1 MMRTANPTLNDQ
13 VFANAPAA
21 VGGQVM
27 TLQGAVNK
35 TFILALLLVISGGFS
50 WQFVQ
55 ANPQL
60 SGMLSIGSALFGFV
74 LVMASSFKP
83 TWSPVVAP
91 AYGLVEG
98 VFVGVISARYSALYD
113 GIVLQAALLTLGILF
128 ALLFAYQS
136 RLIKA
141 TENFKLGLVAATGG
155 IAIVYLAS
163 IVLSF
168 FGIQIPLIHQSGLV
182 GIGFSL
188 VVVVIAA
195 LNLVLDFDF
204 IENGVAQ
211 GAPKYMEWQSA
222 LGLLVTIV
230 WLYIEMLRLLSK
242 LRSRD

>member
-1 MMRTANPTLNDQ
+1 MRTANPTLNDR
-13 VFANAPAA
+13 VFSQAPAS

-35 TFILALLLVISGGFS
+35 TFILTTLMVITGGFA
-50 WQFVQ
+50 WNFIQE
-55 ANPQL
+55 NPQ
-60 SGMLSIGSALFGFV
+60 SAGMLSIGSALIGFV
-74 LVMASSFKP
+74 LVMLSSFKP
-83 TWSPVVAP
+83 MWSPVIAP
-91 AYGLVEG
+91 AYGAVEG
-98 VFVGVISARYSALYD
+98 VFVGVISARYAALYD

-141 TENFKLGLVAATGG
+141 TENFKLGIVAATGG
-155 IAIVYLAS
+155 IALVYLAS

-168 FGIQIPLIHQSGLV
+168 FGVEIPLIHQSGMV

-204 IENGVAQ
+204 IENGVAH
-211 GAPKYMEWQSA
+211 GAPKYLEWQAA
-222 LGLLVTIV
+222 LGLLVTLV
-230 WLYIEMLRLLSK
+230 WLYVEMLRLLSK

>member
-1 MMRTANPTLNDQ
+1 MMRTANPTLNDK
-13 VFANAPAA
+13 VFANAPAT

-60 SGMLSIGSALFGFV
+60 SGMLSIGSALVGFV

-188 VVVVIAA
+188 VVVAIAA

>member
-1 MMRTANPTLNDQ
+1 MRTANPTLNEQ

-21 VGGQVM
+21 AGGQVM

-55 ANPQL
+55 ANPQM
-60 SGMLSIGSALFGFV
+60 SGMLSIGSALVGFV

-163 IVLSF
+163 IVLSL

>member
-1 MMRTANPTLNDQ
+1 MRTSNPTLNDE
-13 VFANAPAA
+13 VFANAPALA
-21 VGGQVM
+21 GGQVM
-27 TLQGAVNK
+27 TLQGTVNK

-55 ANPQL
+55 ANPQI
-60 SGMLSIGSALFGFV
+60 SGLLSIGSALVGFV
-74 LVMASSFKP
+74 LVLASSFKP
-83 TWSPVVAP
+83 TWSPVIAP
-91 AYGLVEG
+91 AYGVVEG
-98 VFVGVISARYSALYD
+98 VFVGVVSSRYAGLYS

-141 TENFKLGLVAATGG
+141 TENLKLGIVAATGG
-155 IAIVYLAS
+155 IAIVYLVS
-163 IVLSF
+163 IALSF

-204 IENGVAQ
+204 IENGVSH
-211 GAPKYMEWQSA
+211 GAPKYMEWQGA

>member
-1 MMRTANPTLNDQ
+1 MRTSNPTLNDE
-13 VFANAPAA
+13 VFANAPAVA
-21 VGGQVM
+21 GGQVM

-35 TFILALLLVISGGFS
+35 TFTLALLLVISGGFS

-55 ANPQL
+55 ANPGI
-60 SGMLSIGSALFGFV
+60 SGLLSIGSALIGCV
-74 LVMASSFKP
+74 LVLASSFKP
-83 TWSPVVAP
+83 TWSPVIAP
-91 AYGLVEG
+91 LYGLVEG
-98 VFVGVISARYSALYD
+98 VFVGVVSARYAALYS

-141 TENFKLGLVAATGG
+141 TENFKLGIVAATGG
-155 IAIVYLAS
+155 IAIVYLVS
-163 IVLSF
+163 IALSF
-168 FGIQIPLIHQSGLV
+168 FGIQIPLIHQSGMV

-188 VVVVIAA
+188 FVVVIAA

-211 GAPKYMEWQSA
+211 RAPKYMEWQAA

-230 WLYIEMLRLLSK
+230 WLYIEMLRLLAK

>member
-1 MMRTANPTLNDQ
+1 MRTSNPTLNDQ
-13 VFANAPAA
+13 VFVNAPAVA
-21 VGGQVM
+21 GGQTM
-27 TLQGAVNK
+27 TLQGVVNK
-35 TFILALLLVISGGFS
+35 TFILSVLMVISGGFS
-50 WQFVQ
+50 WQMVQ
-55 ANPQL
+55 ANPSVAGL
-60 SGMLSIGSALFGFV
+60 LGIGSALAGFV
-74 LVMASSFKP
+74 LVMISSFRP
-83 TWSPVVAP
+83 TWSPAIAP
-91 AYGLVEG
+91 AYGVVEG
-98 VFVGVISARYSALYD
+98 VFVGVISARYAALYN

-141 TENFKLGLVAATGG
+141 TENFKLGLIAATGG

-163 IVLSF
+163 MVLGI
-168 FGIQIPLIHQSGLV
+168 FGIQIPLIHESGMV

-204 IENGVAQ
+204 IENGVAH
-211 GAPKYMEWQSA
+211 GAPKYMEWQAA
-222 LGLLVTIV
+222 LGLLVTLV

>member
-1 MMRTANPTLNDQ
+1 MMRTANPTLNDK

-21 VGGQVM
+21 AGGQVM

-60 SGMLSIGSALFGFV
+60 SGMLSIGSALVGFV

>member
-1 MMRTANPTLNDQ
+1 MRTANPTLNDK

-60 SGMLSIGSALFGFV
+60 SGMLSIGSALVGFV

-155 IAIVYLAS
+155 IAIAYLVS

>member
-1 MMRTANPTLNDQ
+1 MRTANPTLNDQ

-21 VGGQVM
+21 VDGQVM

-50 WQFVQ
+50 WQLVQ

-60 SGMLSIGSALFGFV
+60 SGMLSIGSALVGFILV
-74 LVMASSFKP
+74 LASSFKP
-83 TWSPVVAP
+83 TWSPIIAP
-91 AYGLVEG
+91 AYGVVEG
-98 VFVGVISARYSALYD
+98 IFVGVISARYSGLYD

-136 RLIKA
+136 RLIQA

-204 IENGVAQ
+204 IEKGVAQ

>member
-1 MMRTANPTLNDQ
+1 MRTANPTLNDQ

-21 VGGQVM
+21 VDGQVM

-60 SGMLSIGSALFGFV
+60 SGMLSIGSALVGFV

-98 VFVGVISARYSALYD
+98 VFVGVISARYSGLYD

-136 RLIKA
+136 RLIQA

-168 FGIQIPLIHQSGLV
+168 FGIQIPLIHESGLV

-204 IENGVAQ
+204 IEKGVAQ

>member
-1 MMRTANPTLNDQ
+1 MRTSNPTLNDE
-13 VFANAPAA
+13 VFANAPALA
-21 VGGQVM
+21 GGQVM
-27 TLQGAVNK
+27 TLQGTVNK

-55 ANPQL
+55 ANPQI
-60 SGMLSIGSALFGFV
+60 SGLLSIGSALIGFV
-74 LVMASSFKP
+74 LVLASSFKP
-83 TWSPVVAP
+83 TWSPVIAP
-91 AYGLVEG
+91 AYGVVEG
-98 VFVGVISARYSALYD
+98 VFVGVVSARYAGLYS

-141 TENFKLGLVAATGG
+141 TENFKLGIVAATGG
-155 IAIVYLAS
+155 IAIVYLVS
-163 IVLSF
+163 IALSF

-204 IENGVAQ
+204 IENGVSH
-211 GAPKYMEWQSA
+211 GAPKYMEWQGA

>member
-1 MMRTANPTLNDQ
+1 MRTANPTLNDK
-13 VFANAPAA
+13 VFANAPAT

-27 TLQGAVNK
+27 TLQGVVNK

-50 WQFVQ
+50 WQLVQ
-55 ANPQL
+55 ANPQIGGL
-60 SGMLSIGSALFGFV
+60 LSIGSALVGFILV
-74 LVMASSFKP
+74 LASSFKP
-83 TWSPVVAP
+83 TWSPIIAP
-91 AYGLVEG
+91 AYGVVEG
-98 VFVGVISARYSALYD
+98 IFVGVISARYSGLYD

-136 RLIKA
+136 RLIQA

-155 IAIVYLAS
+155 IAIVYLVS

-168 FGIQIPLIHQSGLV
+168 FGIQIPLIHESGLV

-204 IENGVAQ
+204 IEKGVAH

>member
-1 MMRTANPTLNDQ
+1 MRTANPTLNDQ
-13 VFANAPAA
+13 VFANAPAT

-27 TLQGAVNK
+27 TLQGVVNN

-50 WQFVQ
+50 WQLVQ
-55 ANPQL
+55 ANPQI
-60 SGMLSIGSALFGFV
+60 SGLLSIGSALVGLV
-74 LVMASSFKP
+74 LVLASSFKP
-83 TWSPVVAP
+83 TWSPIIAP
-91 AYGLVEG
+91 AYGVVEG
-98 VFVGVISARYSALYD
+98 IFVGVISARYSGLYD

-136 RLIKA
+136 RLIQA

-168 FGIQIPLIHQSGLV
+168 FGIQIPLIHESGLV

-204 IENGVAQ
+204 IEKGVAQ

>member
-1 MMRTANPTLNDQ
+1 MRTSNPTLNDE
-13 VFANAPAA
+13 VFANAPALA
-21 VGGQVM
+21 GGQVM
-27 TLQGAVNK
+27 TLQGTVNK

-55 ANPQL
+55 ANPQI
-60 SGMLSIGSALFGFV
+60 SGLLSIGSALVGFV
-74 LVMASSFKP
+74 LVLASSFKP
-83 TWSPVVAP
+83 TWSPVIAP
-91 AYGLVEG
+91 AYAVVEG
-98 VFVGVISARYSALYD
+98 VFVGVVSARYAGLYS

-141 TENFKLGLVAATGG
+141 TENFKLGIVAATGG
-155 IAIVYLAS
+155 IAIVYLVS
-163 IVLSF
+163 IALSF

-204 IENGVAQ
+204 IENGVSH
-211 GAPKYMEWQSA
+211 GAPKYMEWQGA

>member
-1 MMRTANPTLNDQ
+1 MMRTANPTLNDK

-60 SGMLSIGSALFGFV
+60 SGMLSIGSALVGFV

-98 VFVGVISARYSALYD
+98 VFVGVISARYSALHD

-155 IAIVYLAS
+155 IAIVYLAG

-188 VVVVIAA
+188 VVVAIAA

>member
-1 MMRTANPTLNDQ
+1 MMRTANPTLTDQ

-60 SGMLSIGSALFGFV
+60 SGMLSIGSALVGFV

>member
-1 MMRTANPTLNDQ
+1 MRTANPTLNDK
-13 VFANAPAA
+13 VFANAPTAL
-21 VGGQVM
+21 GGQVM

-60 SGMLSIGSALFGFV
+60 SGMLSIGSALVGFV

-91 AYGLVEG
+91 AYALVEG

-155 IAIVYLAS
+155 IAIVYLVS

-188 VVVVIAA
+188 LVVVIAA

>member
-1 MMRTANPTLNDQ
+1 MRTANPTLNDK
-13 VFANAPAA
+13 VFANGPAA

-60 SGMLSIGSALFGFV
+60 SGMLSIGSALVGFV

-128 ALLFAYQS
+128 ALLLAYQS

>member
-1 MMRTANPTLNDQ
+1 MMRTANPTLNDK
-13 VFANAPAA
+13 VFANAPAT

-60 SGMLSIGSALFGFV
+60 SGMLSIGSALVGFV

-163 IVLSF
+163 ILLSF

-188 VVVVIAA
+188 VVVAIAA

>member
-1 MMRTANPTLNDQ
+1 MRTANPTLNDQ
-13 VFANAPAA
+13 VFANAPAT

-60 SGMLSIGSALFGFV
+60 SGMLSIGSALVGFV

>member
-1 MMRTANPTLNDQ
+1 
-13 VFANAPAA
+13 
-21 VGGQVM
+21 M
-27 TLQGAVNK
+27 TLQGTVNK

-50 WQFVQ
+50 WQLVQ
-55 ANPQL
+55 TNPGI
-60 SGMLSIGSALFGFV
+60 SGLLCIGSVLIGFV
-74 LVMASSFKP
+74 LVLASAFKP
-83 TWSPVVAP
+83 TWSPVIAP
-91 AYGLVEG
+91 AYGVVEG

-141 TENFKLGLVAATGG
+141 TENFKLGIAAATGG
-155 IAIVYLAS
+155 IAIVYLVS

-168 FGIQIPLIHQSGLV
+168 FGIQIPLIHESGLV

-204 IENGVAQ
+204 IENGVSH

>member
-1 MMRTANPTLNDQ
+1 MRTANPTLNDK

-60 SGMLSIGSALFGFV
+60 SGMLSIGSALVGFV

-98 VFVGVISARYSALYD
+98 VFVGVISARYSALHD

-155 IAIVYLAS
+155 IAIVYLAG

-188 VVVVIAA
+188 VVVAIAA

>member
-1 MMRTANPTLNDQ
+1 MMRTANPTLNDK

-60 SGMLSIGSALFGFV
+60 SGMLSIGSALVGFV

-98 VFVGVISARYSALYD
+98 VFVGVISARYSALHD

>member
-1 MMRTANPTLNDQ
+1 MRTSNPTLNDR
-13 VFANAPAA
+13 VFSNAPAA
-21 VGGQVM
+21 HGGAVM

-35 TFILALLLVISGGFS
+35 TLILSMLMVISAGASWQYVQTNPALATMLMLGSGIIGFLLV
-50 WQFVQ
+50 
-55 ANPQL
+55 L
-60 SGMLSIGSALFGFV
+60 T
-74 LVMASSFKP
+74 SSFKP
-83 TWSPVVAP
+83 TWSPVIAP

-98 VFVGVISARYSALYD
+98 VFVGVISARYAALYN

-141 TENFKLGLVAATGG
+141 TENFKLGIVAATGG
-155 IAIVYLAS
+155 IFIVYLVS
-163 IVLSF
+163 MVLSF
-168 FGIQIPLIHQSGLV
+168 FGIQIPLIHESGMV

-204 IENGVAQ
+204 IENGVEN
-211 GAPKYMEWQSA
+211 GAPKYLEWQAA
-222 LGLLVTIV
+222 LGLLVTVV

-242 LRSRD
+242 LRRD

>member
-1 MMRTANPTLNDQ
+1 MMRTSNPTLNDK

-21 VGGQVM
+21 VDGQVM

-60 SGMLSIGSALFGFV
+60 SGMLSIGSALVGFV

-136 RLIKA
+136 RLIQA

-204 IENGVAQ
+204 IEKGVAQ

>member
-1 MMRTANPTLNDQ
+1 MRTANPTLNDQ
-13 VFANAPAA
+13 VFANAPAT

-60 SGMLSIGSALFGFV
+60 SGMLSIGSALLGFILV
-74 LVMASSFKP
+74 LASSFKP

-136 RLIKA
+136 RLIQA

-155 IAIVYLAS
+155 IAIVYLVS

-168 FGIQIPLIHQSGLV
+168 FGIQIPLIHESGLV

-204 IENGVAQ
+204 IEKGVAQ